1 MRKPKELPE
10 GALESLAKGLKQAK
24 TKAQFQSVQC
34 LWLRASLGL
43 TADQVATAIGW
54 HPNSVRKLQ
63 ARYFKEGEAALKR
76 GGRGGR
82 YYQNLTLEEER
93 QLLQEFLAQSERG
106 GILEVSRVK
115 AAYEQALGRQVPKS
129 TVYRMLA
136 RHGWRKVLPGLATL
150 SQMPPPR
157 RLLKKLAK
165 IVEQEVMRQGQRG
178 RQLRLMFQ
186 DEARFAHG

>member
-1 MRKPKELPE
+1 MRKPKDLPE
-10 GALESLAKGLKQAK
+10 GALESLANGLKQAK

-82 YYQNLTLEEER
+82 YFQNLTIGEER
-93 QLLQEFLAQSERG
+93 QLLQEFLAQSETG

-115 AAYEQALGRQVPKS
+115 AAYEQALGRKVPKS

-136 RHGWRKVLPGLATL
+136 RHGWRKVLPR
-150 SQMPPPR
+150 PR
-157 RLLKKLAK
+157 HPKSDAGTQAVFKKT
-165 IVEQEVMRQGQRG
+165 GG
-178 RQLRLMFQ
+178 NS
-186 DEARFAHG
+186 

>member
-1 MRKPKELPE
+1 MRKPKEMPE
-10 GALESLAKGLKQAK
+10 GALESLAMGLKQAK
-24 TKAQFQSVQC
+24 TKAEFQSVQC

-43 TADQVATAIGW
+43 TANQVATAIIW

-82 YYQNLTLEEER
+82 YFQNLTIEEER
-93 QLLQEFLAQSERG
+93 QLLQEFLAQSEAG

-136 RHGWRKVLPGLATL
+136 RHGWRKVLPRPRHPKSDAAT
-150 SQMPPPR
+150 QAAF
-157 RLLKKLAK
+157 KKT
-165 IVEQEVMRQGQRG
+165 GG
-178 RQLRLMFQ
+178 NS
-186 DEARFAHG
+186 

>member
-43 TADQVATAIGW
+43 SADQVATAIGW

-63 ARYFKEGEAALKR
+63 AKYFKEGEAALKR

-82 YYQNLTLEEER
+82 YFQNLTIEEER
-93 QLLQEFLAQSERG
+93 QLLQEFLVQSETG

-136 RHGWRKVLPGLATL
+136 RHGWRKVLPRPRHPKSDAAT
-150 SQMPPPR
+150 QAAF
-157 RLLKKLAK
+157 KKT
-165 IVEQEVMRQGQRG
+165 GG
-178 RQLRLMFQ
+178 NS
-186 DEARFAHG
+186 

>member
-82 YYQNLTLEEER
+82 YFQNLTISDHR
-93 QLLQEFLAQSERG
+93 RRTAVTPR
-106 GILEVSRVK
+106 I
-115 AAYEQALGRQVPKS
+115 
-129 TVYRMLA
+129 
-136 RHGWRKVLPGLATL
+136 PG
-150 SQMPPPR
+150 P
-157 RLLKKLAK
+157 
-165 IVEQEVMRQGQRG
+165 V
-178 RQLRLMFQ
+178 
-186 DEARFAHG
+186 

>member
-10 GALESLAKGLKQAK
+10 GALESLANGLKQAK

-82 YYQNLTLEEER
+82 YFQNLTIEEER
-93 QLLQEFLAQSERG
+93 QLLQEFLAQSEAG
-106 GILEVSRVK
+106 GMLEVSRVK

-136 RHGWRKVLPGLATL
+136 RHGWRKVLPRPRHPKSDPAT
-150 SQMPPPR
+150 QAAF
-157 RLLKKLAK
+157 KKNWSK
-165 IVEQEVMRQGQRG
+165 
-178 RQLRLMFQ
+178 
-186 DEARFAHG
+186 

>member
-24 TKAQFQSVQC
+24 TKAEFQSVQC

-43 TADQVATAIGW
+43 AADQVATAIGW

-63 ARYFKEGEAALKR
+63 ARYFKEGEAALRR

-82 YYQNLTLEEER
+82 YYQNLTLQDER
-93 QLLQEFLAQSERG
+93 QLLQEFLVKSERG

-115 AAYEQALGRQVPKS
+115 AAYEKALGRKVPKS

-136 RHGWRKVLPGLATL
+136 RHGWRKVVPRPRHPKSDAAT
-150 SQMPPPR
+150 QAEF
-157 RLLKKLAK
+157 KKTG
-165 IVEQEVMRQGQRG
+165 ENS
-178 RQLRLMFQ
+178 
-186 DEARFAHG
+186 